1 MYLEKATQN
10 NLGYSKMLSEF
21 LLEKNA
27 VDGET
32 TNLGKLIRMTCITD
46 TNFFRNLNFLP
57 EFKIDILREAIVAVN
72 ENTSN
77 VSYLSEMIINFSGK
91 M

>member
-10 NLGYSKMLSEF
+10 NLGYAKLLCEF

-32 TNLGKLIRMTCITD
+32 TNLGKLIRMTQITD
-46 TNFFRNLNFLP
+46 TNFFRNLNFAT
-57 EFKIDILREAIVAVN
+57 EYKIPILREVILATN
-72 ENTSN
+72 
-77 VSYLSEMIINFSGK
+77 
-91 M
+91 